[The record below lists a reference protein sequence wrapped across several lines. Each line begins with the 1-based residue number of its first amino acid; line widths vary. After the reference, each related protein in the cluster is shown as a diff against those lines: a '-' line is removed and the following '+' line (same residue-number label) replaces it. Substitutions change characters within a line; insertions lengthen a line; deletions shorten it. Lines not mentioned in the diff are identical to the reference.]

1 MTMPNL
7 SFSGSSGASGDDVLK
22 TSTSASFKFGS
33 NKGINFGKGGM
44 DTTQMLLIAAAVVG
58 VLYVFSRK
66 R

>member
-44 DTTQMLLIAAAVVG
+44 DTTQIVLIVAAVIG
-58 VLYVFSRK
+58 ALYVMR
-66 R
+66 RAR